1 MLIIRRFEEKDAEQA
16 SDLIIRALI
25 EVNSKD
31 YSEAVIK
38 NLCESFSSQNLIEMS
53 KKHDILVAI
62 EDNQVVGT
70 VRLKENAIYTVFV
83 DPNYHHQGIGTE
95 LMQAIENLVKKRQFK
110 EVKLG
115 ASITAIE
122 FYKKLG
128 YLNTG
133 ETYDDEYGLTYIMKK
148 RL

>member
-31 YSEAVIK
+31 YSEAVIR
-38 NLCESFSSQNLIEMS
+38 NLCELFSSQNLIEMS

-128 YLNTG
+128 YLDTR